1 MNVRLSRVHC
11 TLTEVTIHMDKQ
23 FKNYVEIA
31 PVLGPY
37 SRAVK
42 AGNLFFIAG
51 CTASGSASEDGS
63 LSDQLREV
71 LNRTKMFLEA
81 EGQSVKDIIKLTTFV
96 TDINEWENNSEA
108 IGKIFKEM
116 FSGTYP
122 VNTLIGGVSL
132 ILPSLKVEIEAIA
145 IF

>member
-1 MNVRLSRVHC
+1 M
-11 TLTEVTIHMDKQ
+11 HMDKQ

-42 AGNLFFIAG
+42 VGNLFFIAG
-51 CTASGSASEDGS
+51 CTASGSASEHGS
-63 LSDQLREV
+63 LVDQLQEI

-81 EGQSVKDIIKLTTFV
+81 EGQSMKDVVKLTTFV
-96 TDINEWENNSEA
+96 TDIKEWEMNSEA
-108 IGKIFKEM
+108 IGKIFMEM
-116 FSGTYP
+116 FSRTYP

-132 ILPSLKVEIEAIA
+132 ILPSLKVEIETIA

>member
-1 MNVRLSRVHC
+1 
-11 TLTEVTIHMDKQ
+11 MDKQ

-81 EGQSVKDIIKLTTFV
+81 EGQSVKDIVKLTTFV

-108 IGKIFKEM
+108 IGKIFSEM

-132 ILPSLKVEIEAIA
+132 ILPTLKVEIEAIA

>member
-1 MNVRLSRVHC
+1 
-11 TLTEVTIHMDKQ
+11 MDKQ

-51 CTASGSASEDGS
+51 CTASGSVSEHGS

-81 EGQSVKDIIKLTTFV
+81 EGQSVKDIVKLTTFV
-96 TDINEWENNSEA
+96 TDINEWQNNSEA
-108 IGKIFKEM
+108 ISKIFREM

-132 ILPSLKVEIEAIA
+132 ILPTLKVEIEAIA

>member
-1 MNVRLSRVHC
+1 M
-11 TLTEVTIHMDKQ
+11 HMGKQ

-51 CTASGSASEDGS
+51 CTASGSMAEHGS
-63 LSDQLREV
+63 LSDQLQEI

-81 EGQSVKDIIKLTTFV
+81 EGQSMKDVVKLTTFV
-96 TDINEWENNSEA
+96 TDISEWENHSET
-108 IGKIFKEM
+108 IGKIFMEM
-116 FSGTYP
+116 FSGAYP
-122 VNTLIGGVSL
+122 ANTLIGGVSL
-132 ILPSLKVEIEAIA
+132 ILPSLKIEIETIA

>member
-1 MNVRLSRVHC
+1 M
-11 TLTEVTIHMDKQ
+11 HMEKQ

-51 CTASGSASEDGS
+51 CTASGSISENGS
-63 LSDQLREV
+63 LTDQLRET
-71 LNRTKMFLEA
+71 LNRTRMFLEA
-81 EGQSVKDIIKLTTFV
+81 EGQSMKDVVKLNTFV
-96 TDINEWENNSEA
+96 TDIKEWENNSEP
-108 IGKIFKEM
+108 IGKIFLEM

-122 VNTLIGGVSL
+122 ANTLIGGVSL
-132 ILPSLKVEIEAIA
+132 ILPSLKVEIETIA

>member
-1 MNVRLSRVHC
+1 M
-11 TLTEVTIHMDKQ
+11 HMDKQ
-23 FKNYVEIA
+23 FKNYTEIA

-51 CTASGSASEDGS
+51 CTASGSISEKGS
-63 LSDQLREV
+63 LCDQVREI

-81 EGQSVKDIIKLTTFV
+81 EGQSMKDVVKLTTFV
-96 TDINEWENNSEA
+96 TDIDEWEQNAEA
-108 IGKIFKEM
+108 VGEIFMEM
-116 FSGTYP
+116 FKGTYP

-132 ILPSLKVEIEAIA
+132 ILPSLKVEIETIA

>member
-1 MNVRLSRVHC
+1 
-11 TLTEVTIHMDKQ
+11 MDKQ

-51 CTASGSASEDGS
+51 CTASGSMSEHGS
-63 LSDQLREV
+63 LTDQLREI
-71 LNRTKMFLEA
+71 LNRTQTFLEA
-81 EGQSVKDIIKLTTFV
+81 EGQSMKDVVKLTTFV
-96 TDINEWENNSEA
+96 TDINEWETHSEA
-108 IGKIFKEM
+108 IGRIFMEV
-116 FSGTYP
+116 FRGPYP
-122 VNTLIGGVSL
+122 ANTLIGGVSL
-132 ILPSLKVEIEAIA
+132 IRSNLKVEIETIA